1 MDSGGGAIVTR
12 PCGQLSLR
20 FAGFFRH
27 FLCNVAKCLADTRI
41 SGDRLPELL
50 RQRIAVNHALLLTLR
65 SNLTSMAA
73 SRNIPALFG
82 A

>member
-20 FAGFFRH
+20 LPDFFRH

-50 RQRIAVNHALLLTLR
+50 RQRDR
-65 SNLTSMAA
+65 
-73 SRNIPALFG
+73 R
-82 A
+82 

>member
-12 PCGQLSLR
+12 PCGNFPFDLPD
-20 FAGFFRH
+20 FFRH

-50 RQRIAVNHALLLTLR
+50 RQRDR
-65 SNLTSMAA
+65 
-73 SRNIPALFG
+73 R
-82 A
+82 

>member
-1 MDSGGGAIVTR
+1 MDGGGCKVVTR

-27 FLCNVAKCLADTRI
+27 FLRNVAKRLADTRI

-50 RQRIAVNHALLLTLR
+50 RQRDR
-65 SNLTSMAA
+65 
-73 SRNIPALFG
+73 R
-82 A
+82 